1 MSEFPVTPKHLA
13 LMLRDR
19 ATLMG
24 NDHLASEIYK
34 AAANTLIDQERK
46 IIALMMLVTN
56 KDDYTLKVTMKMI
69 SDGHLTTRN
78 TALRE
83 AARVARNACLVP
95 PDGGSPT
102 IEEKTVA
109 DRAADTI
116 MEMVNDAT

>member
-34 AAANTLIDQERK
+34 VAANTLEDQERK

-69 SDGHLTTRN
+69 NDGHLTTRN

-83 AARVARNACLVP
+83 AARVARNAC
-95 PDGGSPT
+95 G
-102 IEEKTVA
+102 
-109 DRAADTI
+109 DRAADAI
-116 MEMVNDAT
+116 MEMVDDAT